1 MLNLR
6 QDVSVAVVEDG
17 MVLLDGRSGRY
28 YQVNDSGALVLGV
41 LIEGGGEEEAADA
54 LTERYGVARGQA
66 LADIDKIVRRLCS
79 TGLMTS

>member
-1 MLNLR
+1 M
-6 QDVSVAVVEDG
+6 AVVEDG

-54 LTERYGVARGQA
+54 LTERYGVSRSRA
-66 LADIDKIVRRLCS
+66 LADIDKIVRQLRS